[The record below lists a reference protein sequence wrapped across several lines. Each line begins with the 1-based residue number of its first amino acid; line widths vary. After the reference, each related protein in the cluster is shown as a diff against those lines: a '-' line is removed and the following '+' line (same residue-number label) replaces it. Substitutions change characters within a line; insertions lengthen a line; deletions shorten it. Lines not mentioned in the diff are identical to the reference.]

1 MSFAMVGF
9 VLTILSNTV
18 TFVFHIAVIAA
29 CIKYLRSK

>member
-9 VLTILSNTV
+9 VLTILSNTA

-29 CIKYLRSK
+29 CIKYLRSR

>member
-9 VLTILSNTV
+9 VLTVLSNTAA
-18 TFVFHIAVIAA
+18 FVFHIAVIAA